1 MGRKPKH
8 YNHIIHTLQ
17 ELQTKYPTYT
27 MGMHIA
33 TALGD
38 YRDFWGI
45 TDKEFLFALEK
56 YKVQL
61 ELEAPLAAPEEL
73 DKIIKDGMDLSLSN
87 VLGEDEEDEDIR
99 EQNIY
104 E

>member
-1 MGRKPKH
+1 MGRKPKY

-17 ELQTKYPTYT
+17 ELQTKYPSYT

-45 TDKEFLFALEK
+45 TDKEFLFALDK
-56 YKVQL
+56 YKLQL
-61 ELEAPLAAPEEL
+61 EMEAPIVDGEEL
-73 DKIIKDGMDLSLSN
+73 NKIIKDGMDLSLSN
-87 VLGEDEEDEDIR
+87 VLGEDEEDENIR
-99 EQNIY
+99 EEEY
-104 E
+104 